1 MDQAA
6 RKIAVRAA
14 YGTVIARLRGPGAS
28 RRGWRVFPSLGGVL
42 ARPWGAVVS
51 VWIVVIAVGEQ
62 GGGGKEGEICGF
74 KHFLGWGRGWICG
87 AMGGRVV

>member
-1 MDQAA
+1 M
-6 RKIAVRAA
+6 
-14 YGTVIARLRGPGAS
+14 
-28 RRGWRVFPSLGGVL
+28 
-42 ARPWGAVVS
+42 VS

-87 AMGGRVV
+87 AMGGRVVRNSVMRVLLLVVDDWCMLAPTALGRCAGASQVARCLL